1 MNRIGLTCASFR
13 SSKYSCEVIT
23 QSLCASSTSSKRLYE
38 PDWITCGDPSTPA
51 RSLPRSFALLRSA
64 RLFHLFAFECKH
76 STLINKKSS
85 SASLK
90 RICEPDWIRTNGLLL
105 RRQLLYPT
113 ELPVLNGAKIMYF
126 SYPFTLILPL

>member
-1 MNRIGLTCASFR
+1 VESVEGKRIRRQISIELSFYGLLFQKMASKNDETLTGKGF
-13 SSKYSCEVIT
+13 KC
-23 QSLCASSTSSKRLYE
+23 E

-105 RRQLLYPT
+105 RSLQTNFYD
-113 ELPVLNGAKIMYF
+113 
-126 SYPFTLILPL
+126 S